1 MSLQS
6 PASHLLQTVGRRLL
20 VASMARA
27 LHVWSL
33 LALTLAAVAV
43 LVIRLAGLLPPQQ
56 QSAWWLLAL
65 PAAAILGATLFSR
78 RPERTAAARA
88 VDQFARTDDLF
99 LTLVTLQNSAGQYQ
113 PLVEQSAVGIA
124 PRIVPQQVVPFR
136 ARRSLGIQAVAV
148 SAFAL
153 LLVLVPTLD
162 PFGRVE
168 AATKVQQ
175 QKKQVEQILK
185 SVRTRDEQVSREVQA
200 AEERQQKIAAQTKE
214 LMAALRK
221 MKPVEQQS
229 NSQVLDSQRQTL
241 NQLWKQASSEQIRE
255 MLSQNTDSLP
265 GSQRGQKMND
275 WLKELQEGNSESLQK
290 ELEKAQ
296 ETLKSILNADS
307 ADERKKLSSE
317 LKKQLQDLKKF
328 STQKAGSKELEK
340 ALDQALKALEAMEQN
355 QAGKESNGEKSGE
368 QGEKSQSSQQGENGE
383 QGEQQ
388 SEEGQLSQ
396 QAREALEKSLQ
407 LSKKELQELA
417 RSAGDLKQLEE
428 ALKTLQ
434 QAEKLNQQ
442 GQMEGEECEGCQS
455 LAEYAEKFR
464 RKMGGMGQNGQA
476 ERTEPGSMMSE
487 DNSDPEGYKSEKSR
501 SQIQAGKVLMSIKTK
516 EAATQKDF
524 DPEDLRK
531 YENTV
536 QQLKSGVDAAIEAEE
551 IPPGYVDGIRQY
563 FDRIDDG
570 NAPAAAP
577 SAPAKP

>member
-1 MSLQS
+1 MSTQS
-6 PASHLLQTVGRRLL
+6 PASHLLQTVGRRML
-20 VASMARA
+20 VASTARA

-33 LALTLAAVAV
+33 VALTLAAVAV

-56 QSAWWLLAL
+56 QSAWWLLAV

-200 AEERQQKIAAQTKE
+200 AEERQQKIDAQTKE

-296 ETLKSILNADS
+296 ETLKSILNADT
-307 ADERKKLSSE
+307 AAGAVATATKAKRLLLLTDVPGVLDKDKNLISE
-317 LKKQLQDLKKF
+317 L
-328 STQKAGSKELEK
+328 AIEELPK
-340 ALDQALKALEAMEQN
+340 LI
-355 QAGKESNGEKSGE
+355 
-368 QGEKSQSSQQGENGE
+368 ENG
-383 QGEQQ
+383 
-388 SEEGQLSQ
+388 
-396 QAREALEKSLQ
+396 
-407 LSKKELQELA
+407 
-417 RSAGDLKQLEE
+417 
-428 ALKTLQ
+428 TIT
-434 QAEKLNQQ
+434 
-442 GQMEGEECEGCQS
+442 
-455 LAEYAEKFR
+455 
-464 RKMGGMGQNGQA
+464 GGMI
-476 ERTEPGSMMSE
+476 P
-487 DNSDPEGYKSEKSR
+487 
-501 SQIQAGKVLMSIKTK
+501 KVES
-516 EAATQKDF
+516 AAAVV
-524 DPEDLRK
+524 E
-531 YENTV
+531 
-536 QQLKSGVDAAIEAEE
+536 SGVEGVFIL
-551 IPPGYVDGIRQY
+551 DGRVPHSVLLELLTPHGVGT
-563 FDRIDDG
+563 RISRAG
-570 NAPAAAP
+570 A
-577 SAPAKP
+577 